1 MRRRITFVQDSNT
14 PFDRKQATLTSDSLT
29 IRDLDALREE
39 RLTVSLKE
47 LPAELQQLLQEAG
60 KVHIRWATD
69 REVDTVAPFSSRV
82 APGLHVISQ
91 DGWVWSR

>member
-1 MRRRITFVQDSNT
+1 MRRRITFVQKANA
-14 PFDRKQATLTSDSLT
+14 PFDPKQATLTSDSLT

-47 LPAELQQLLQEAG
+47 LPAELQKPLQDAG

-69 REVDTVAPFSSRV
+69 REIDSVAPFTSRV
-82 APGLHVISQ
+82 APGLHVVSQ
-91 DGWVWSR
+91 NG